1 MPLVREGGAMGAF
14 LFHLLT
20 APASLWPHRSNCLRR
35 KTVFSKGLKSPNLA
49 DFKMIKIGSL
59 LIALTAAG
67 AGMAQPAQPELPR
80 QMAWT
85 AYNLGST
92 GYNQAVAIG
101 AMLRDK
107 YNVTLRVIP
116 GQNDVSRLLP
126 LKTGR
131 VDFTAN
137 GVATYFAQEGM
148 FQFAN
153 PEWGPQP
160 LRLLMTS
167 NGLSNQGVAVAADTG
182 VTSFA
187 ELRGRRVPYVRAAPA
202 LNVSMEAHLACGGL
216 TWDDVVRVDFPGYD
230 AKWNGVI
237 NGDVD
242 VAFGTTVSGPPFR
255 LEASPRGILWLPA
268 PHDDEGCWER
278 MLAIG
283 PYFTK
288 HNATRGAGINDENIH
303 EAGTYPYPLLTTLE
317 TQDSDFVY
325 SLTRAINENYDDH
338 KDADPGS
345 IGWALESQVFQW
357 VVPYHEGAVNYWRE
371 IGVWT
376 EETEDHNQALIQRQG
391 VLASA
396 WTEMV
401 ARGIRDKDEFVAA
414 WQLLRAERLEEAG
427 FDPVWR

>member
-1 MPLVREGGAMGAF
+1 M
-14 LFHLLT
+14 
-20 APASLWPHRSNCLRR
+20 
-35 KTVFSKGLKSPNLA
+35 FSKGLKSPNLA
-49 DFKMIKIGSL
+49 GFKMIKIGSL
-59 LIALTAAG
+59 LMALTAAG
-67 AGMAQPAQPELPR
+67 AALAQPAQPELPR
-80 QMAWT
+80 QIAWT

-202 LNVSMEAHLACGGL
+202 LNVSMEAYLACGGL

-278 MLAIG
+278 MLAVG

-303 EAGTYPYPLLTTLE
+303 EAGTYPYPLLTALE

-325 SLTRAINENYDDH
+325 SLTRAINENYDEH

-376 EETEDHNQALIQRQG
+376 EETEAHNQALIKRQG

-396 WTEMV
+396 WTEMS
-401 ARGIRDKDEFVAA
+401 ARDIRDQDEFVSA
-414 WQLLRAERLEEAG
+414 WQLLRANRLEEAG

>member
-1 MPLVREGGAMGAF
+1 M
-14 LFHLLT
+14 
-20 APASLWPHRSNCLRR
+20 
-35 KTVFSKGLKSPNLA
+35 FSKGLKSPNLA
-49 DFKMIKIGSL
+49 GFKMIKIGSL
-59 LIALTAAG
+59 LMALTSAG
-67 AGMAQPAQPELPR
+67 AVLAQPSEPELPR

-202 LNVSMEAHLACGGL
+202 LNISMEAYLACGGL

-278 MLAIG
+278 MLAVG

-325 SLTRAINENYDDH
+325 SLTRAINENYDEH

-376 EETEDHNQALIQRQG
+376 EETEAHNQALIKRQG

-396 WTEMV
+396 WTEMS
-401 ARGIRDKDEFVAA
+401 ARDIRDQDEFVSA
-414 WQLLRAERLEEAG
+414 WQLLRANRLEEAG

>member
-1 MPLVREGGAMGAF
+1 
-14 LFHLLT
+14 
-20 APASLWPHRSNCLRR
+20 
-35 KTVFSKGLKSPNLA
+35 
-49 DFKMIKIGSL
+49 MIKIGSL

-67 AGMAQPAQPELPR
+67 AALAQPALPELPR

-202 LNVSMEAHLACGGL
+202 LNVSMEAYLACGGL

-278 MLAIG
+278 MLAVG

-303 EAGTYPYPLLTTLE
+303 EAGTYPYPLLTALE

-325 SLTRAINENYDDH
+325 SLTRAINENYDEH

-376 EETEDHNQALIQRQG
+376 EETEAHNQALIKRQG

-396 WTEMV
+396 WTEMS
-401 ARGIRDKDEFVAA
+401 ARDIRDQDEFVSA
-414 WQLLRAERLEEAG
+414 WQLLRANRLEEAG

>member
-1 MPLVREGGAMGAF
+1 
-14 LFHLLT
+14 
-20 APASLWPHRSNCLRR
+20 
-35 KTVFSKGLKSPNLA
+35 VFSKGLKSPNLA
-49 DFKMIKIGSL
+49 GFKMIKIGSL
-59 LIALTAAG
+59 LMALTSAG
-67 AGMAQPAQPELPR
+67 AVLAQPSEPELPR

-202 LNVSMEAHLACGGL
+202 LNISMEAYLACGGL

-278 MLAIG
+278 MLAVG

-325 SLTRAINENYDDH
+325 SLTRAINENYDEH

-376 EETEDHNQALIQRQG
+376 EETEAHNQALIKRQG

-396 WTEMV
+396 WTEMS
-401 ARGIRDKDEFVAA
+401 ARDIRDQDEFVSA
-414 WQLLRAERLEEAG
+414 WQLLRANRLEEAG

>member
-1 MPLVREGGAMGAF
+1 
-14 LFHLLT
+14 
-20 APASLWPHRSNCLRR
+20 
-35 KTVFSKGLKSPNLA
+35 
-49 DFKMIKIGSL
+49 
-59 LIALTAAG
+59 
-67 AGMAQPAQPELPR
+67 
-80 QMAWT
+80 
-85 AYNLGST
+85 
-92 GYNQAVAIG
+92 
-101 AMLRDK
+101 MLREK

-148 FQFAN
+148 FQFAAQQ
-153 PEWGPQP
+153 WGPQP

-202 LNVSMEAHLACGGL
+202 LNVSIEAHLACGGL

-230 AKWNGVI
+230 AKWNGII

-242 VAFGTTVSGPPFR
+242 VGFGTTVSGPPFR
-255 LEASPRGILWLPA
+255 LEASPRGIRWLPV
-268 PHDDEGCWER
+268 PHDDEECWQH
-278 MLAIG
+278 LQAIG
-283 PYFTK
+283 PYFTP
-288 HNATRGAGINDENIH
+288 HIATRGAGISDDNPH
-303 EAGTYPYPLLTTLE
+303 EGGTYPYPLLTTLA
-317 TQDSDFVY
+317 TQDSDLAY
-325 SLTRAINENYDDH
+325 SLTRAINENYDDY
-338 KDADPGS
+338 KDSDPGA

-357 VVPYHEGAVNYWRE
+357 VVPYHEGAVAYWRE

-376 EETEDHNQALIQRQG
+376 DEIEAHNQSLIQRQG
-391 VLASA
+391 VLATA
-396 WTEMV
+396 WTEV
-401 ARGIRDKDEFVAA
+401 TARGIRDADDFVEA
-414 WQLLRAERLEEAG
+414 WEALRAQRLEEAG

>member
-1 MPLVREGGAMGAF
+1 MQLNCPKSLPLRGYAPF
-14 LFHLLT
+14 KILTLLVPLLVSVSLTNT
-20 APASLWPHRSNCLRR
+20 AS
-35 KTVFSKGLKSPNLA
+35 
-49 DFKMIKIGSL
+49 
-59 LIALTAAG
+59 
-67 AGMAQPAQPELPR
+67 AQPSEPELPR

-137 GVATYFAQEGM
+137 GVSTYLAQEGM

-182 VTSFA
+182 ITSFA

-202 LNVSMEAHLACGGL
+202 LNISMEAYLACGGL

-255 LEASPRGILWLPA
+255 LEASPRGIRWLPA

-278 MLAIG
+278 MLAVG

-288 HNATRGAGINDENIH
+288 HTATRGASIDDENTH
-303 EAGTYPYPLLTTLE
+303 EGGTYPYPLLTTLA
-317 TQDSDFVY
+317 TQDNDFVY
-325 SLTRAINENYDDH
+325 SLTRVINENYDEF
-338 KDADPGS
+338 KDADPGA
-345 IGWALESQVFQW
+345 IGWAIESQVFDW
-357 VVPYHEGAVNYWRE
+357 VVPYHDGAVNYWRE
-371 IGVWT
+371 VGVWT
-376 EETEDHNQALIQRQG
+376 DEIEAHNQALIQRQQ
-391 VLASA
+391 VLAAA
-396 WTEMV
+396 WTEME
-401 ARGIRDKDEFVAA
+401 ARGIRDKDAFVESWAE
-414 WQLLRAERLEEAG
+414 LRAERLEAAG

>member
-1 MPLVREGGAMGAF
+1 MGAF

>member
-1 MPLVREGGAMGAF
+1 
-14 LFHLLT
+14 
-20 APASLWPHRSNCLRR
+20 
-35 KTVFSKGLKSPNLA
+35 VFSKGLKSPNLA
-49 DFKMIKIGSL
+49 GFKMIKIGSL
-59 LIALTAAG
+59 LMALTSAG
-67 AGMAQPAQPELPR
+67 AVLAQPSEPELPR

-202 LNVSMEAHLACGGL
+202 LNVSMEAYLACGGL

-278 MLAIG
+278 MLAVG

-303 EAGTYPYPLLTTLE
+303 EAGTYPYPLLTALE

-325 SLTRAINENYDDH
+325 SLTRAINENYDEH

-376 EETEDHNQALIQRQG
+376 EETEAHNQALIKRQG

-396 WTEMV
+396 WTEMS
-401 ARGIRDKDEFVAA
+401 ARDIRDQDEFVSA
-414 WQLLRAERLEEAG
+414 WQLLRANRLEEAG

>member
-1 MPLVREGGAMGAF
+1 
-14 LFHLLT
+14 
-20 APASLWPHRSNCLRR
+20 
-35 KTVFSKGLKSPNLA
+35 VFSKGLKSPNLA
-49 DFKMIKIGSL
+49 GFKMIKIGSL
-59 LIALTAAG
+59 LMALTAAG
-67 AGMAQPAQPELPR
+67 AALAQPAQPELPR
-80 QMAWT
+80 QIAWT

-202 LNVSMEAHLACGGL
+202 LNVSMEAYLACGGL

-278 MLAIG
+278 MLAVG

-303 EAGTYPYPLLTTLE
+303 EAGTYPYPLLTALE

-325 SLTRAINENYDDH
+325 SLTRAINENYDEH

-376 EETEDHNQALIQRQG
+376 EETEAHNQALIKRQG

-396 WTEMV
+396 WTEMS
-401 ARGIRDKDEFVAA
+401 ARDIRDQDEFVSA
-414 WQLLRAERLEEAG
+414 WQLLRANRLEEAG

>member
-1 MPLVREGGAMGAF
+1 MLLKNLKSLPLHGFKIIQSVA
-14 LFHLLT
+14 LLVSLSLT
-20 APASLWPHRSNCLRR
+20 GASL
-35 KTVFSKGLKSPNLA
+35 
-49 DFKMIKIGSL
+49 
-59 LIALTAAG
+59 
-67 AGMAQPAQPELPR
+67 AQPDPPQLPR
-80 QMAWT
+80 QIAWT
-85 AYNLGST
+85 AYNLGTT

-107 YNVTLRVIP
+107 YDVTLRIIP

-167 NGLSNQGVAVAADTG
+167 NGLSNQGIAVAADTG
-182 VTSFA
+182 VTTFA
-187 ELRGRRVPYVRAAPA
+187 ELRVRRVPYVRAAPA
-202 LNVSMEAHLACGGL
+202 LNVSMEAYLACGGL
-216 TWDDVVRVDFPGYD
+216 TWDDVIRVDFPGYD
-230 AKWNGVI
+230 ANWNGLI
-237 NGDVD
+237 NGDID
-242 VAFGTTVSGPPFR
+242 VAFGTTVSGPPYR

-288 HNATRGAGINDENIH
+288 HFATRGAGISEENPH
-303 EAGTYPYPLLTTLE
+303 EAGTYSYPLLTALA
-317 TQDSDFVY
+317 TQDNDYVY
-325 SLTRAINENYDDH
+325 ALTRAINENYDDF
-338 KDADPGS
+338 KDSDPGA

-376 EETEDHNQALIQRQG
+376 DVIEAHNQGLIRRQE

-396 WTEMV
+396 WTEV
-401 ARGIRDKDEFVAA
+401 TERGIDDRDEFVAA
-414 WQLLRAERLEEAG
+414 WHQQRIQRLEEAG
-427 FDPVWR
+427 LDPVWR

>member
-1 MPLVREGGAMGAF
+1 MPLLKRVSVQSVG
-14 LFHLLT
+14 LLL
-20 APASLWPHRSNCLRR
+20 ALGVSGASL
-35 KTVFSKGLKSPNLA
+35 
-49 DFKMIKIGSL
+49 
-59 LIALTAAG
+59 
-67 AGMAQPAQPELPR
+67 AQPAEPQLPR
-80 QMAWT
+80 QMAWS

-101 AMLRDK
+101 AMLREK

-131 VDFTAN
+131 VGFTAN

-167 NGLSNQGVAVAADTG
+167 NGLSNQAVAVAADTG

-202 LNVSMEAHLACGGL
+202 LNISMEAYLACGGL

-242 VAFGTTVSGPPFR
+242 VAFGTTVSGPPYR
-255 LEASPRGILWLPA
+255 LEASPRGIQWLPA
-268 PHDDEGCWER
+268 PHDDDGCWER

-288 HNATRGAGINDENIH
+288 HIATRGAGINDDNIH
-303 EAGTYPYPLLTTLE
+303 EAGTYPYPLLTTLDS
-317 TQDSDFVY
+317 QDGDLVY
-325 SLTRAINENYDDH
+325 SLTRAIHENYDDY
-338 KDADPGS
+338 KDSDPGS
-345 IGWALESQVFQW
+345 IGWALERQVFNW
-357 VVPYHEGAVNYWRE
+357 VVPYHEGAVSYWRE

-376 EETEDHNQALIQRQG
+376 DELEAHNQALVRRQE
-391 VLASA
+391 VLAAA
-396 WTEMV
+396 WEEM
-401 ARGIRDKDEFVAA
+401 AERRIRDQDEFVAA
-414 WQLLRAERLEEAG
+414 WQQLRAERLDAAG

>member
-1 MPLVREGGAMGAF
+1 MLLNYLKTPVVSGCKTLAF
-14 LFHLLT
+14 LLLLVSLTPGT
-20 APASLWPHRSNCLRR
+20 ATL
-35 KTVFSKGLKSPNLA
+35 
-49 DFKMIKIGSL
+49 
-59 LIALTAAG
+59 
-67 AGMAQPAQPELPR
+67 AQPGQPQLPR

-85 AYNLGST
+85 AYNLGTT

-101 AMLRDK
+101 AMLREK

-148 FQFAN
+148 FQFASS
-153 PEWGPQP
+153 EWGPQP

-187 ELRGRRVPYVRAAPA
+187 GLRGHRVPYVRAAPA
-202 LNVSMEAHLACGGL
+202 LNVSMEAYLACGGL

-230 AKWNGVI
+230 AKWNGVL

-255 LEASPRGILWLPA
+255 LEASPRGIRWLPA
-268 PHDDEGCWER
+268 PHDDAGCWER
-278 MLAIG
+278 MLAVG
-283 PYFTK
+283 PYFTR
-288 HNATRGAGINDENIH
+288 HHATRGAAINDDNPH
-303 EAGTYPYPLLTTLE
+303 EAGTYPYPLLTTLT
-317 TQDSDFVY
+317 TQDSDLVY
-325 SLTRAINENYDDH
+325 SLTRAIQENYDDY
-338 KDADPGS
+338 KDSDPGA
-345 IGWALESQVFQW
+345 IGWALERQVFDW
-357 VVPYHEGAVNYWRE
+357 VVPYHAGAVSYWRE
-371 IGVWT
+371 VGVWT
-376 EETEDHNQALIQRQG
+376 EELEAHNRSLIRRQD
-391 VLASA
+391 VLAAA
-396 WTEMV
+396 WAEMT
-401 ARGIRDKDEFVAA
+401 AEGIRDRDAFIAA
-414 WQLLRAERLEEAG
+414 WTQLRAQRLEEAG